1 MSKEVTTARETEAD
15 GLHLLTAGQTDEAIA
30 GRMTPRGTEIKLMT
44 ETIGRTLTGSIR
56 DGTIVSKVVAMITII
71 GIGSQVSG
79 GAWRSVGTEVIEG
92 TRGVGRGKGKEGT
105 EKEGVREGVGLG
117 KKLAIASVSAGKGHL
132 SKR

>member
-1 MSKEVTTARETEAD
+1 MSKEVTTAREIEAD
-15 GLHLLTAGQTDEAIA
+15 GLHLLTTGRTDEAIA
-30 GRMTPRGTEIKLMT
+30 GRMTPRGTEIKLTT

-56 DGTIVSKVVAMITII
+56 GGTIVSKVVATIMII

-79 GAWRSVGTEVIEG
+79 GAWRSVGTEVIEVTG
-92 TRGVGRGKGKEGT
+92 GVDRGKGKEGT

-117 KKLAIASVSAGKGHL
+117 KKLAIVSVSAGKGHL